1 LANQLQQASPGMVI
15 VFVFAQML
23 IELANPR
30 RQERNLNFGRAHV
43 FVMDTEL
50 PNNFGL
56 TLSGQHYASNPASGV
71 LPSVR
76 YPFSQL
82 TSPTLGSASNYSNHL
97 PPRQTFL
104 GVAARRCTAR
114 RHVDTHLVTG

>member
-1 LANQLQQASPGMVI
+1 MANQLQQASPGMVI

-50 PNNFGL
+50 PYNFGL
-56 TLSGQHYASNPASGV
+56 TLSGQHYASNPASGGTPKRPV
-71 LPSVR
+71 PLLPA
-76 YPFSQL
+76 YL
-82 TSPTLGSASNYSNHL
+82 SNSWFRL
-97 PPRQTFL
+97 EL
-104 GVAARRCTAR
+104 
-114 RHVDTHLVTG
+114 